1 MRPDLITPLPVILRE
16 NAVRFPDKIA
26 FEDDRHAVTYGEL
39 EARTRRLA
47 GHLAGLGVRRGDRV
61 ALCLGNSVAMVESY
75 LAVVRAGGIGV
86 PVNPQASP
94 AETAYLL
101 ADSGVVFAFT
111 GSAHAETFLRLVPRG
126 TREVSVVVAGGFGAG
141 TSAGH
146 TPVPGAA
153 AYEDLAVTEPV
164 TQAPDDLGLDE
175 VAWMFYTSGTT
186 GRPKGV
192 LSTQRNCLYSVAS
205 CYIPV
210 PGLSEHDRVLW
221 PLPLFHSLS
230 HIACVLSVTVAG
242 ATARIMDGSSADDIL
257 TALREDRSTFL
268 AGVPTTYHHL
278 VTAARRTGLSLPDL
292 RIGLVGGAVT
302 GPGLRHSFEESFGV
316 PLVDAYGSTETC
328 GAITINP
335 PDGDVVEGSCGLPV
349 PGVGVRIVDPRTGR
363 DVPVGQE
370 GEVWV
375 SGPNV
380 MVGYHNSPEAT
391 AEAVQDGW
399 FHTGD
404 LARRD
409 EAGYFTI
416 CGRLKDLVI
425 RGGENIHPDEI
436 EAVLRGAEGVADAGV
451 AGMPHETLGEV
462 PVAWVVPGPDG
473 IDLARLLA
481 HCRAVLSVHK
491 LPERIHETR
500 TIPRT
505 ASGKIVRRLLADLPA
520 RLRYAADGHHEGL
533 LRPDWSEV
541 AVASDAPEHLR
552 WAVVGR
558 TAVTDGI
565 VAGLRRAGAAE
576 VQHYTDLPTS
586 RAAGDPAPEVTVLAE
601 ADTDVD
607 RLAGWGE
614 GTGSRLVV
622 LTRGAVGVTDR
633 DGTPD
638 RSEVELWAAARAV
651 QTTGSGAT
659 PLTIVDLDTRT
670 PESEWA
676 AALIAAVASGLP
688 QLVVRDG
695 RLLRPALL
703 RVPVVDGPGSA
714 VPGLDGTVVVTGAD
728 TETGAALARHLVTAH
743 GARRLVL
750 VRAADTDDG
759 LSQDDSATSGAEI
772 VRVVADGSDPQ
783 ELRVAL
789 AGLGPVTAVVH
800 AASDHELAQ
809 ALDDLTAADE
819 PAAFVAVTDAAALL
833 GAESES
839 RAPAVVTAAL
849 TESVVRGRRRRG
861 LPGSLLA
868 LGRPAEGPG
877 AVDVLITSGSPALL
891 ALRPTTTDQGDRVRR
906 LLGTLIEQEPR
917 AAAQADEAI
926 TAALRTRLAE
936 LDERAQLTLL
946 DGLVRELTAAVRTPA
961 STEPIP
967 AGRSFRDLGLG
978 SLAVVEL
985 RDRLTERTGLRLP
998 TTVIFDH
1005 PTPEALTAHL
1015 RGRILGLHD
1024 TAGQAVPDEAPDGTV
1039 DPAEPIAIVGMAVR
1053 LPGGVGSPEDL
1064 WRLVSEGRDAM
1075 SAFPTDRGW
1084 DLERLFDSDPD
1095 KTGTSYA
1102 GQGGFLD
1109 GAGEFDAGFFGI
1121 SPREA
1126 LAMDPQQRL
1135 LLETSWEALERA
1147 GIDPGTLKGR
1157 DVGVFSGLMGQ
1168 GYGPTGAAPA
1178 ELEGFV
1184 ATGTASSVASGRVSY
1199 VFGFEGPAVTVDT
1212 ACSSSLVA
1220 IHLAAQSL
1228 RQGECSMA
1236 LAGGAT
1242 VMATPDTF
1250 VEFSRQR
1257 ALSSDGRCKSYADA
1271 ADGTGWAEGAGVVV
1285 LERLSEARR
1294 KGHRV
1299 LAVVRGSAVNQDGA
1313 SNGLTAPNGLS
1324 QQRVIRKALANAGLS
1339 TADVDVV
1346 EGHGTGTVLGD
1357 PIEAQALLATYGQ
1370 DRSAERPLW
1379 LGSLKSNVGHTQA
1392 AAGVSGVIK
1401 MVEALRHGVL
1411 PPTLHVDAP
1420 SSQVDWSAGA
1430 VELLREARE
1439 WPVTGRPRRAAV
1451 SSFGVSGTNAHLVLE
1466 EPPAG
1471 EAEAVAVGAP
1481 VADGVVPLV
1490 VSARS
1495 VGALAGQAERLVSF
1509 IEAEDGT
1516 TLPQLATALISRRA
1530 VLSERAVV
1538 AAGSR
1543 EEALA
1548 GLRALARGESVPG
1561 VVVGSAET
1569 AGRTVLV
1576 FPGQGSQWV
1585 GMGRELLDSSPVF
1598 ASRIAECAA
1607 ALERW
1612 VDWSLVD
1619 VLRGDAPAE
1628 LLERVDVVQP
1638 ASFAVMV
1645 GLAAVWASVGAVP
1658 DAVVGHSQGEIAAAC
1673 VSGALSLEDAARI
1686 VAVRSQVIADSLAGR
1701 GGMASVALAEAEIV
1715 GRLERWAGRVEVAAV
1730 NGPTSVVIAGDA
1742 EALDEVLSVLAADG
1756 VRVRRVAVDYA
1767 SHTRHVEAIEET
1779 LATAF
1784 ADIRAQAPLIP
1795 FYSTVIGE
1803 WVREADVLDG
1813 GYWYRNL
1820 RSRVRFGPAIAALL
1834 AEGHTVF
1841 VESSAHPVL
1850 VQPVSEI
1857 VDQAGVEVVVSGSL
1871 RRDEGGP
1878 RRLFTSMAEL
1888 FVRGVPVNWTGV
1900 LPAGT
1905 VAGQVDLPTYAF
1917 DHQHYWLQT
1926 APSTDAASLGQA
1938 TADHPLIGAIIGRPD
1953 SGGFTTTSRWSV
1965 AAHPW
1970 LGDHAVGDVVVVPS
1984 AALVELAVRF
1994 GDEVGSPVV
2003 EDLVVDRPV
2012 VLPPRGGRAVQMT
2025 VGEADDQG
2033 RRTVGVY
2040 SRPDDAGLDA
2050 VWTRHAYGTLAPGAV
2065 TPAASASAP
2074 LDDGAATDVALDDA
2088 FGDADRYGLH
2098 PALLDAAVRTTL
2110 PEGMIVTRWS
2120 GVTLLASGAAAVRVN
2135 SARTTAGETR
2145 LELRD
2150 ATGAPVLTAD
2160 AVVAEPFSPERA
2172 GIADAA
2178 AHDALFQVD
2187 WAELPLAVGEMT
2199 EDVGTAVA
2207 VAGAEDVAALA
2218 VDGAVVP
2225 DFLLYEAGRASA
2237 DPRAAVAAALAV
2249 LQAWLAES
2257 ALASTRLVV
2266 MIPGGA
2272 EDELAVAAVSGL
2284 LRSAQSEHPDRIVLV
2299 DHDHDHDRDGDG
2311 YRAGTSASE
2320 DSAASDG
2327 MAPLDDRAAL
2337 KAVGLAVAAGENRI
2351 RVRGGVVSVPR
2362 LVRTPL
2368 PEGPRRELDPDGT
2381 VLVTGGTG
2389 MLGGLVARHLAT
2401 DHGVRHLLLAS
2412 RSGPDADGAAA
2423 LCEELTALGVTV
2435 VVAACDTA
2443 DRDAVEAL
2451 LAAVPDAHPLTAVVH
2466 TAGVLDDGV
2475 VTALTPD
2482 RVDTVLRPKLDAALH
2497 LHELTRDADLAAFV
2511 LFSSAAGVLGNPG
2524 QANYAAANA
2533 SLDALALHRRRS
2545 GLPGVSLAWGYWS
2558 DASGM
2563 TRHLGAA
2570 DLHRTR
2576 RLGMVGLS
2584 AAEGMAL
2591 LDTALRSGDEIP
2603 AALVA
2608 ARFDLPALRA
2618 SARAGTPV
2626 LPLLRGLAPTP
2637 RPTAGA
2643 VQAAGTGSL
2652 RQRLDRLGTRE
2663 RTEALVDLVR
2673 RSAAQVLGHS
2683 GPDAIRADRAFK
2695 DTGFDS
2701 LTAVELRNKLASAT
2715 GLPLS
2720 STIVFDYPKP
2730 VLLAGHLRVR
2740 LFGDEEPTGDGQ
2752 ERDAGERATDT
2763 AALRD
2768 DPIAIVAMAC
2778 RFPGGV
2784 ESPEDLWR
2792 VVAEG
2797 VDVVS
2802 EFPDD
2807 RGWDIDRRYD
2817 ADPDSA
2823 GKTYVRHGAFLD
2835 DATGFDAAF
2844 FGISP
2849 NEALAMDPQQRLLLE
2864 TSWEAFERAAIDPTA
2879 LGGQDVGV
2887 FVGVNSHDYSVR
2899 TQHAAGVEGF
2909 RLTGSSGSV
2918 LSGRIAYQF
2927 GFEGPAITVDT
2938 ACSSSLVALHLA
2950 ARALQRGEC
2959 SMALAGGVM
2968 VMGNLETFVEF
2979 SRQRGLSQDGRCKA
2993 FADAAD
2999 GTGWSEGVGVLLVER
3014 LSDARRRGHQVLAV
3028 VNGSAV
3034 NQDGASNGLTAPN
3047 GLSQQR
3053 VIRRALADAG
3063 LAAADVDVVEGH
3075 GTGTVLGDPI
3085 EAQALLAT
3093 YGQDRPAD
3101 RPLWLGS
3108 VKSNIGHTQAAAGV
3122 AGVIK
3127 MVMAMRYGVL
3137 PRTLHVDRPST
3148 HVDWTAGAVELL
3160 AEARQWPEGGH
3171 PRRAGVSSFGIGG
3184 TNAHVVIQ
3192 QAPAEDTAASG
3203 RTSAGRPVPGVAPE
3217 SASDRSPTVDAAPA
3231 VALVPSAPA
3240 LLPVPVS
3247 ARSAAALRAQA
3258 GRLARFVDARPELSL
3273 ADTAHALATTRAR
3286 LDHRAVLMATGRE
3299 QLADA
3304 LRALGNGTPT
3314 AVTVTGSPAEGKLA
3328 FLFTGQGSQWAGM
3341 GRELAARYPV
3351 FRNAFTAACDAV
3363 ERHLDG
3369 HLARP
3374 LHEVVFAEPGTTEAA
3389 LLDRTLYTQAGLFAL
3404 ETALFRLF
3412 ASWGVRP
3419 DLVAGHS
3426 VGEISAAHAAG
3437 VLDLAEAGELVAAR
3451 GRLMQA
3457 LPEGGAMVAVQAA
3470 EAEVA
3475 PLLAEAT
3482 GEIAVAAVNGPDAVV
3497 LSGAE
3502 DTVLA
3507 LAARLAHQGRKTK
3520 RLTVSHAFHSPL
3532 MAPMLDEFRTV
3543 VARLHPRPAT
3553 VKVVST
3559 LTGAPAEDGRFATP
3573 EYWVDQVRH
3582 AVRFA
3587 DAVAALR
3594 DQGAGAFLEIG
3605 PGGGLTALA
3614 LGTLGPDHR
3623 GCLATLRED
3632 GSEESAVLTALA
3644 ELHVRGTDIDWP
3656 ALLGTPAAAIGTDL
3670 PTYAFQHQRYWAEP
3684 ETTAIDAE
3692 ALGARSTG
3700 HPLLGTAVE
3709 MPDDDHAGT
3718 PSDGGTRVVLTGRPD
3733 RRAFGRL
3740 LDPATGVVPAA
3751 VLLDLLVHAGTEAG
3765 SGTVEQ
3771 ITVDTPLAVPENGH
3785 LQLRVHVDAP
3795 GRDGLRPVAV
3805 HSRRT
3810 GDGNATWTCHARALL
3825 RPGLPRPSFDLRTWP
3840 ATGAD
3845 APADRL
3851 DLHGVRGVHGLTEQ
3865 DGLLSA
3871 DLTLPPELADEAAG
3885 FTLHPALLDT
3895 VLHLLAA
3902 RTGDSGLDLTA
3913 CADLAVYAQGATALR
3928 MRLTPVEGGRHLVEL
3943 ADHTGEPVAAL
3954 GPLTL
3959 GRPDSHPTSE
3969 SVTDP
3974 TDPTVREARTTGD
3987 GPLVRRV
3994 VGRPAAESGS
4004 LAHRLAV
4011 LGAAEQQRVLM
4022 DLVQESA
4029 AVVLGH
4035 TGADDLDVNQPFKE
4049 LGFDSLSAVKLRNRL
4064 HDFTGM
4070 SLPSSLVFDYPTPAA
4085 LAGHLR
4091 TELLGEEAASAGT
4104 AGSVP
4109 AALVEPDEP
4118 IAIIA
4123 TSTRLPGGVDTPE
4136 ELWRLVVEERDALS
4150 AFPQDRDWDVDK
4162 LYHPDPTHPG
4172 TTYTRVGGF
4181 LHDAAQFDAS
4191 LFGISPREALA
4202 MDPQQRLLLE
4212 TSWEALERAG
4222 LDPASTR
4229 GRDIGVF
4236 TGIVHHDYVTRLRQV
4251 PEDVR
4256 GYVMTGTSSSVASGR
4271 VSYVFGFEGPAV
4283 TIDTACSSSLVA
4295 MHLAAQSLRRGE
4307 CSLALAGGATV
4318 MSSPDAF
4325 VEFARQRG
4333 LSADGRCKA
4342 YSSTADGTGWAEG
4355 VGVVVLERLSE
4366 ARRNGHPILAVLR
4379 GSAVNQDGASNGL
4392 TAPNGPS
4399 QQRVIRRALA
4409 DAGLSTKDV
4418 DVVEG
4423 HGTGTS
4429 LGDPIE
4435 VQALLATYGQDRPA
4449 DHPLWL
4455 GSLKSNIGHTQAAAG
4470 VSGVIKMVEALRHGV
4485 LPPTLHVEEPTP
4497 QVDWTAGA
4505 VELLRTAR
4513 EWPAT
4518 GRPRRAAVSSFGAS
4532 GTNAH
4537 VIIEES
4543 PEYPAGPVEAP
4554 ATPVPES
4561 GVAALVVPLVV
4572 SAKSAGSLAGQAER
4586 LGSFVG
4592 SAESTALPEIATAL
4606 ASRRA
4611 VLSERAVVAAGSR
4624 EEALA
4629 GLRALARGES
4639 VPGVVVGSAAALGR
4653 TVLVFPGQ
4661 GSQWVG
4667 MGRELLDSSPVFA
4680 SRIAEC
4686 AAVLERWV
4694 DWSLVDVL
4702 RGDVPAELLEHVDVV
4717 QPASFAVMVGLAA
4730 VWASV
4735 GVVPDAVVGHSQGE
4749 IAAACV
4755 SGALSLEDA
4764 ARIVAVRSQVIAGS
4778 LAGRGGMASVALAE
4792 EDALKRLER
4801 WGGRVEVAAVNGPA
4815 SVVIAGDAEALDEA
4829 LDVLAADGVRVRRV
4843 AVDYASHSRH
4853 VEAIE
4858 ETLGEAFAD
4867 IRAQAP
4873 LIPFYSTV
4881 TGEWVREADVLD
4893 GGYWYRN
4900 LRGQVRFGPAI
4911 ASLLAEGHTVFVE
4924 SSAHPVLV
4932 QPVSEIVDQAED
4944 TVRLRAVVGSTLRR
4958 EDGGPHRLLT
4968 SMAELFVRGVP
4979 VDWTGVL
4986 PNGAGTGTRH
4996 VDLPTYAFDRRHY
5009 WLQEAESVDDGGASG
5024 EDTDADFW
5032 SAVERTD
5039 ADSLAGLLA
5048 PDSAGLRDAL
5058 RTVVPVLADWR
5069 GRRRQ
5074 RSSAERLR
5082 YAVTWRPLERE
5093 VSGVPAGRWLAVLP
5107 AGDPAEGEAGSPTG
5121 SQVTELL
5128 AALGAQGLDVV
5139 PLEIAVSDVTRT
5151 GLAEQLSAVRAEYEP
5166 AGVLSL
5172 LALDGTRDA
5181 TAVAARTLALVQA
5194 LGDAGVDGP
5203 LWCLTRGAV
5212 NTGVQDTVTAPGEA
5226 ALWGLGRAVALEHP
5240 DRWGGLIDLP
5250 VTADARTAQYLVGAL
5265 NGTAGDDQLAVRR
5278 AGVYSRRLTRKP
5290 APEAPADGGW
5300 QPRGTVLVTGGAEA
5314 LGTHASLW
5322 LARSGVRRLIVTT
5335 TAQAPADAVSDLLG
5349 KLADMGADTAVVSC
5363 ADSDRGTLA
5372 RLITE
5377 TPEEEPLTAV
5387 VHAADTAWT
5396 SNVADTGLA
5405 DLTEV
5410 FAAKVDTAL
5419 WLDQVFTDSD
5429 NDGDSDSGTDTLG
5442 RTPLDAFVVF
5452 SSIAGI
5458 WGGGGQGVSGA
5469 ANAVLDALVERR
5481 RGRGLAA
5488 TSIAWGALDE
5498 AGPGM
5503 DEATL
5508 AQLRRRGVLPMA
5520 PQVATTAFEQAVEA
5534 REKAVTVVDMDWE
5547 AFIPA
5552 FTSVRVSPL
5561 FADLPEAAAALR
5573 ASQPDAENSD
5583 TTSSLVDSL
5592 QDVPEAEQNRLL
5604 LRLVCAQA
5612 ATVLGHSS
5620 AESIGPLQSFQEVGF
5635 DSLAAVN
5642 LRNSL
5647 HVATGLRLPATLVF
5661 DYPTPDALVGFLR
5674 SELLTEAGDDDL
5686 DGREDDLRRVLAQVP
5701 ISRFR
5706 EAGLLDTLLTLV
5718 GPEDGSVPGSAT
5730 EPEPVAPAAA
5740 DTDLI
5745 DVMDVA
5751 DLVQRALG
5759 NHAN

>member
-1 MRPDLITPLPVILRE
+1 MLPDLITPLPVILRE
-16 NAVRFPDKIA
+16 NAGRFPDKIA
-26 FEDDRHAVTYGEL
+26 FEDDRHAVTYREL
-39 EARTRRLA
+39 DARTRRLA
-47 GHLAGLGVRRGDRV
+47 GHLVGLGVRRGDRV

-86 PVNPQASP
+86 PINPQAAP
-94 AETAYLL
+94 AEIEYLL
-101 ADSGVVFAFT
+101 ADSAAAFAFT
-111 GSAHAETFLRLVPRG
+111 GTTRAETFLQSIPRA
-126 TREVSVVVAGGFGAG
+126 TREVSVVVAGALGAG
-141 TSAGH
+141 ARH
-146 TPVPGAA
+146 TLSPGAV
-153 AYEDLAVTEPV
+153 AYEELAATEPV
-164 TQAPDDLGLDE
+164 NEAPDDLGLDE

-230 HIACVLSVTVAG
+230 HIACVLSVTVSG

-278 VTAARRTGLSLPDL
+278 VGIARRTGLSLPDL

-302 GPGLRHSFEESFGV
+302 GPGLRRSFEESFGV

-335 PDGDVVEGSCGLPV
+335 PDGHVVEGSCGLPV
-349 PGVGVRIVDPRTGR
+349 PGVGVRIVDPRTGQ
-363 DVPVGQE
+363 DVPAGQE

-391 AEAVQDGW
+391 AEAVQNGW

-436 EAVLRGAEGVADAGV
+436 EAALRGAEGVADAAV
-451 AGMPHETLGEV
+451 AGMPHDTLGEV

-473 IDLARLLA
+473 VDLARLLD
-481 HCRAVLSVHK
+481 HCRTQLSQYK
-491 LPERIHETR
+491 LPERVYEAR

-505 ASGKIVRRLLADLPA
+505 ASGKVVRRLLTDLPA

-533 LRPDWSEV
+533 MLRDWSRV
-541 AVASDAPEHLR
+541 AVSSDAPEDLR

-558 TAVTDGI
+558 TAVADGLVAALQKAGVTD
-565 VAGLRRAGAAE
+565 VRQY
-576 VQHYTDLPTS
+576 VDLSTS
-586 RAAGDPAPEVTVLAE
+586 RTTPDAADVTVLAE
-601 ADTDVD
+601 ANVDT
-607 RLAGWGE
+607 LTPTCAGQGE
-614 GTGSRLVV
+614 ETGSRLVV
-622 LTRGAVGVTDR
+622 LTRAAMGVSDR

-638 RSEVELWAAARAV
+638 CAEVAVWAAARAV
-651 QTTGSGAT
+651 QADGGDGAR
-659 PLTIVDLDTRT
+659 LTIVDVEAST
-670 PESEWA
+670 PESEYA
-676 AALIAAVASGLP
+676 VALIAAVSSGLP
-688 QLVVRDG
+688 QLAVRDG
-695 RLLRPALL
+695 ELLRPRLVRL
-703 RVPVVDGPGSA
+703 PVVDGTDLA
-714 VPGLDGTVVVTGAD
+714 VPGFDGPVVVTGAD
-728 TETGAALARHLVTAH
+728 TKTGAALARHLVTAYGTRH
-743 GARRLVL
+743 LVL
-750 VRAADTDDG
+750 VQATNTYDG
-759 LSQDDSATSGAEI
+759 WSQDEPLADGVEI
-772 VRVVADGSDPQ
+772 VRVVADGSDSL
-783 ELRVAL
+783 ELYEAL
-789 AGLGPVTAVVH
+789 TRTGPVTAVVH
-800 AASDHELAQ
+800 TADDPELAQ
-809 ALDDLTAADE
+809 SLCDFTVDDDL
-819 PAAFVAVTDAAALL
+819 AAFVVVTDAAALV
-833 GAESES
+833 GAQPDGLASTVISAALAE
-839 RAPAVVTAAL
+839 AVV
-849 TESVVRGRRRRG
+849 RNRRLRG

-868 LGRPAEGPG
+868 LGRPDEGPG
-877 AVDVLITSGSPALL
+877 AFDVLIETGSPALM
-891 ALRPTTTDQGDRVRR
+891 ALWPTTINPGDRVRT
-906 LLGTLIEQEPR
+906 LLDTLIEQEPR
-917 AAAQADEAI
+917 TAARADETV
-926 TAALRTRLAE
+926 TAALRARLAV
-936 LDERAQLTLL
+936 LDERARLALL
-946 DGLVRELTAAVRTPA
+946 GELVREEAAGVLTPK

-967 AGRSFRDLGLG
+967 PGRAFRDLGLG

-985 RDRLTERTGLRLP
+985 RNRLTERTGLRLP
-998 TTVIFDH
+998 TTVTFDH
-1005 PTPEALTAHL
+1005 PTPEALAAHL
-1015 RGRILGLHD
+1015 LARVLGLHD
-1024 TAGQAVPDEAPDGTV
+1024 TAPASSAMPVAAPAG
-1039 DPAEPIAIVGMAVR
+1039 PGEPIAIVGMACR
-1053 LPGGVGSPEDL
+1053 LPGGVAGPEDL
-1064 WRLVSEGRDAM
+1064 WRLVSEGRDAV
-1075 SAFPTDRGW
+1075 SGFPEDRGW
-1084 DLERLFDSDPD
+1084 ELEGLFDADPG
-1095 KTGTSYA
+1095 KAGTSYA
-1102 GQGGFLD
+1102 DQGGFLQ
-1109 GAGEFDAGFFGI
+1109 GAGLFDAGFFGI

-1147 GIDPGTLKGR
+1147 GMDPGTLKGR

-1168 GYGPTGAAPA
+1168 GYGPAGAAPE

-1220 IHLAAQSL
+1220 IHLAAQAL
-1228 RQGECSMA
+1228 RQGECSLA

-1285 LERLSEARR
+1285 LERLSDARR
-1294 KGHRV
+1294 NGHRV

-1324 QQRVIRKALANAGLS
+1324 QQRVIRKALASAGLS
-1339 TADVDVV
+1339 AAEVDVV

-1370 DRSAERPLW
+1370 DRPVERPLW
-1379 LGSLKSNVGHTQA
+1379 LGSLKSNIGHTQA

-1401 MVEALRHGVL
+1401 MVQALQRGVM
-1411 PPTLHVDAP
+1411 PATLHVDAP
-1420 SSQVDWSAGA
+1420 SSQVDWSTGA
-1430 VELLREARE
+1430 VQLLTEARE
-1439 WPVTGRPRRAAV
+1439 WPATGRPRRAGV
-1451 SSFGVSGTNAHLVLE
+1451 SSFGVSGTNAHLILE
-1466 EPPAG
+1466 Q
-1471 EAEAVAVGAP
+1471 AVAPEPAV
-1481 VADGVVPLV
+1481 VVTDGIAPLV
-1490 VSARS
+1490 VSAKS
-1495 VGALAGQAERLVSF
+1495 SDALVGQAERLVSLV
-1509 IEAEDGT
+1509 EAAEDVA
-1516 TLPQLATALISRRA
+1516 LPQLAGALVAERA

-1538 AAGSR
+1538 VAGSR

-1548 GLRALARGESVPG
+1548 GLGALARGESRPG
-1561 VVVGSAET
+1561 VVSGGSSGA
-1569 AGRTVLV
+1569 AALGRAVLV

-1598 ASRIAECAA
+1598 AERIGECAA

-1619 VLRGDAPAE
+1619 VLRGDVPAE
-1628 LLERVDVVQP
+1628 VLERVDVVQP

-1645 GLAAVWASVGAVP
+1645 GLAAVWASVGVVP
-1658 DAVVGHSQGEIAAAC
+1658 DAVVGHSQGEVAAAC

-1686 VAVRSQVIADSLAGR
+1686 VAVRSQVIAGSLAGR
-1701 GGMASVALAEAEIV
+1701 GGMASVALSEAEGV
-1715 GRLERWAGRVEVAAV
+1715 GRLERWGGRVEVAAV
-1730 NGPTSVVIAGDA
+1730 NGPASVVIAGDA
-1742 EALDEVLSVLAADG
+1742 EALDEALDVLAADG

-1767 SHTRHVEAIEET
+1767 SHTRHVEAVEEI
-1779 LATAF
+1779 LGEAF
-1784 ADIRAQAPLIP
+1784 ADVRAQAPLIP
-1795 FYSTVIGE
+1795 FYSTVTGE
-1803 WVREADVLDG
+1803 WVREAGVLDG

-1820 RSRVRFGPAIAALL
+1820 RGQVRFGPAVADLL
-1834 AEGHTVF
+1834 AGGYTVF

-1850 VQPVSEI
+1850 VQPVNEI
-1857 VDQAGVEVVVSGSL
+1857 VDQADIEAVVTGSL
-1871 RRDEGGP
+1871 RRDEGGL
-1878 RRLFTSMAEL
+1878 RRLLTSMAEV
-1888 FVRGVPVNWTGV
+1888 FVHGVAVDWTGV
-1900 LPAGT
+1900 LPAGA
-1905 VAGQVDLPTYAF
+1905 AGHVDLPTYAF
-1917 DHQHYWLQT
+1917 DRRHYWIQA
-1926 APSTDAASLGQA
+1926 APAADVASLGQA
-1938 TADHPLIGAIIGRPD
+1938 TADHPLIGAIVGRPD
-1953 SGGFTTTSRWSV
+1953 SGGFMTTSRWSV
-1965 AAHPW
+1965 AAHAW

-2003 EDLVVDRPV
+2003 EDLTVDRPV
-2012 VLPPRGGRAVQMT
+2012 VLPLRGGRAVQMT
-2025 VGEADDQG
+2025 VGEADEHG
-2033 RRTVGVY
+2033 RRPVEVY

-2050 VWTRHAYGTLAPGAV
+2050 VWTRHAHGTLVPGPV
-2065 TPAASASAP
+2065 TPAASGGVRPADGSA
-2074 LDDGAATDVALDDA
+2074 TEVALA
-2088 FGDADRYGLH
+2088 EAIGDADRYGLH
-2098 PALLDAAVRTTL
+2098 PALLDAAVRTTV

-2120 GVTLLASGAAAVRVN
+2120 GVTLSASGAAAVQVR
-2135 SARTTAGETR
+2135 SARTTAGRTR
-2145 LELRD
+2145 LELTD
-2150 ATGAPVLTAD
+2150 ATWAPVLTAD
-2160 AVVAEPFSPERA
+2160 AVVAEPFSPVQA
-2172 GIADAA
+2172 GIEGAA
-2178 AHDALFQVD
+2178 AHDALFRVD
-2187 WAELPLAVGEMT
+2187 WTELPLPAGEMT
-2199 EDVGTAVA
+2199 EKAGTTATV
-2207 VAGAEDVAALA
+2207 VDAEDVAALA
-2218 VDGAVVP
+2218 ADGAAVP
-2225 DFLLYEAGRASA
+2225 DLLLYEAGRSSA
-2237 DPRAAVAAALAV
+2237 DPREAVATVLTV
-2249 LQAWLAES
+2249 LQAWLAEP
-2257 ALASTRLVV
+2257 ALALTRLVV
-2266 MIPGGA
+2266 TVPGDA
-2272 EDELAVAAVSGL
+2272 EDDLAVAAVSGL

-2299 DHDHDHDRDGDG
+2299 DRDDAEDRDG
-2311 YRAGTSASE
+2311 ASTSEYLE
-2320 DSAASDG
+2320 DTEAV
-2327 MAPLDDRAAL
+2327 
-2337 KAVGLAVAAGENRI
+2337 KAVKLAAAAGEPRV
-2351 RVRGGVVSVPR
+2351 RVRGGVARVPR
-2362 LVRTPL
+2362 LVRASL

-2389 MLGGLVARHLAT
+2389 TLGGLVARHLAT
-2401 DHGVRHLLLAS
+2401 EHGVRHLLLAS
-2412 RSGPDADGAAA
+2412 RSGPDAEGAAA
-2423 LCEELTALGVTV
+2423 LFEELTALGVTV
-2435 VVAACDTA
+2435 TVTTCDTA
-2443 DRDAVEAL
+2443 DRDAVAAL
-2451 LAAVPDAHPLTAVVH
+2451 LAAIPDAHPLTAVVH

-2497 LHELTRDADLAAFV
+2497 LHELTRDIDLAAFV

-2533 SLDALALHRRRS
+2533 TLDALALHRRRS

-2576 RLGMVGLS
+2576 RLGMTGLS
-2584 AAEGMAL
+2584 ATEGMAL
-2591 LDTALRSGDEIP
+2591 LDTALWWGDETP
-2603 AALVA
+2603 AVLVA

-2626 LPLLRGLAPTP
+2626 VPLLRGLAPAP

-2643 VQAAGTGSL
+2643 AQAAGTGSL
-2652 RQRLDRLGTRE
+2652 RQRLDRLDTRE

-2683 GPDAIRADRAFK
+2683 GPDAVRVDHAFK
-2695 DTGFDS
+2695 DAGFDS
-2701 LTAVELRNKLASAT
+2701 LTAVELRNRLASAT

-2740 LFGDEEPTGDGQ
+2740 LFGDDEPTGDGQ
-2752 ERDAGERATDT
+2752 EPDAGERATGT
-2763 AALRD
+2763 VAASLD

-2792 VVAEG
+2792 LVAEG
-2797 VDVVS
+2797 VDVVG

-2807 RGWDIDRRYD
+2807 RGWDIDRHYD

-2864 TSWEAFERAAIDPTA
+2864 TSWEAFERAATDPTG
-2879 LGGQDVGV
+2879 LRGQNVGV
-2887 FVGVNSHDYSVR
+2887 FVGVNSHDYTIR
-2899 TQHAAGVEGF
+2899 THHAAGVEGF

-3063 LAAADVDVVEGH
+3063 LSTADVDVVEGH

-3085 EAQALLAT
+3085 EVQALLAT

-3127 MVMAMRYGVL
+3127 MVMAMRHGVL

-3148 HVDWTAGAVELL
+3148 HVDWSAGAVELL

-3192 QAPAEDTAASG
+3192 QAPAEDTAASEG
-3203 RTSAGRPVPGVAPE
+3203 ASAGDPAPGAD
-3217 SASDRSPTVDAAPA
+3217 SMAAANQGAGIDSADASDQAPAVEAAPA
-3231 VALVPSAPA
+3231 VAPVPSLPA

-3247 ARSAAALRAQA
+3247 ARTAAALRAQA

-3273 ADTAHALATTRAR
+3273 TDTAHALATTRAR
-3286 LDHRAVLMATGRE
+3286 LDHRAVLLATGRE

-3314 AVTVTGSPAEGKLA
+3314 AVTVTGSVVEGKLA

-3341 GRELAARYPV
+3341 GRELAARHPA

-3369 HLARP
+3369 HLVRP
-3374 LHEVVFAEPGTTEAA
+3374 LHEVLFAEPGTAEAA
-3389 LLDRTLYTQAGLFAL
+3389 LLDRTLYTQTGLFAL

-3470 EAEVA
+3470 EAEVT
-3475 PLLAEAT
+3475 PLLAGTT
-3482 GEIAVAAVNGPDAVV
+3482 GEIAIAAVNGPDAVV

-3507 LAARLAHQGRKTK
+3507 VAARLAHQGRKTK

-3532 MAPMLDEFRTV
+3532 MAPMLDEFRAV

-3553 VKVVST
+3553 VQVVST
-3559 LTGAPAEDGRFATP
+3559 LTGAPAEDGSFATP

-3594 DQGAGAFLEIG
+3594 DQGAGTFLEIG

-3614 LGTLGPDHR
+3614 LGTLGPDHG
-3623 GCLATLRED
+3623 GCVATLRED
-3632 GSEESAVLTALA
+3632 GSEETAVLTALA

-3656 ALLGTPAAAIGTDL
+3656 ALLGTPSAAIGTDL

-3684 ETTAIDAE
+3684 KTTAIDAE

-3709 MPDDDHAGT
+3709 IPDDDHTGT
-3718 PSDGGTRVVLTGRPD
+3718 VGDGGTRVVLTGRLD
-3733 RRAFGRL
+3733 RRALGRL
-3740 LDPATGVVPAA
+3740 LDPVTGTVPAA

-3765 SGTVEQ
+3765 SGAVEQ
-3771 ITVDTPLAVPENGH
+3771 IVVHTPLTVPERGH

-3795 GRDGLRPVAV
+3795 GRDGLRTVAV
-3805 HSRRT
+3805 HGRQA
-3810 GDGNATWTCHARALL
+3810 GDEDGTWTRHARALL

-3840 ATGAD
+3840 ATEAD
-3845 APADRL
+3845 ALADPL
-3851 DLHGVRGVHGLTEQ
+3851 DLHGVRGVHGVTEQ

-3871 DLTLPPELADEAAG
+3871 DLSLPPELADEAAR

-3895 VLHLLAA
+3895 VLRLLAGH
-3902 RTGDSGLDLTA
+3902 TGESGRDLTT
-3913 CADLAVYAQGATALR
+3913 CADLVVYAEGATALR
-3928 MRLTPVEGGRHLVEL
+3928 LRATPVEGGRHLVEL
-3943 ADHTGEPVAAL
+3943 ADHTGEPVAVL

-3959 GRPDSHPTSE
+3959 GRRD
-3969 SVTDP
+3969 SVTIAA
-3974 TDPTVREARTTGD
+3974 TVTNPALRKAQTTED
-3987 GPLVRRV
+3987 GLLARRV
-3994 VGRPAAESGS
+3994 VGRPTAESGS
-4004 LAHRLAV
+4004 LAHRLAA
-4011 LGAAEQQRVLM
+4011 LGATEQQWALL

-4035 TGADDLDVNQPFKE
+4035 TGAEALDAHQAFKD

-4070 SLPSSLVFDYPTPAA
+4070 SLPSSLVFDYPTPYA
-4085 LAGHLR
+4085 LAGYLR
-4091 TELLGEEAASAGT
+4091 TELLGEEAATAAAGVVQSGP
-4104 AGSVP
+4104 AVP
-4109 AALVEPDEP
+4109 ADPDEP

-4123 TSTRLPGGVDTPE
+4123 MSTRLPGGVNTPE
-4136 ELWRLVVEERDALS
+4136 ELWRLVVEERDGLS
-4150 AFPQDRDWDVDK
+4150 GFPQNRNWDVDK

-4181 LHDAAQFDAS
+4181 LHDAGQFDAG

-4222 LDPASTR
+4222 IDPLSAR

-4236 TGIVHHDYVTRLRQV
+4236 TGIVFHDYVTRLRQV

-4256 GYVMTGTSSSVASGR
+4256 GYVMTGTSPSVASGR

-4295 MHLAAQSLRRGE
+4295 MHLAAQALRRGE

-4325 VEFARQRG
+4325 VEFAGQRG

-4342 YSSTADGTGWAEG
+4342 YSSTADGTGFAEG
-4355 VGVVVLERLSE
+4355 VGVIVLERLSE
-4366 ARRNGHPILAVLR
+4366 ARRNGHQILAVLR

-4392 TAPNGPS
+4392 TAPSGPS
-4399 QQRVIRRALA
+4399 QQRVIRRALSE
-4409 DAGLSTKDV
+4409 AGLSTKDI
-4418 DVVEG
+4418 DIVEG

-4435 VQALLATYGQDRPA
+4435 LQALIATYGQDRSA
-4449 DHPLWL
+4449 DRPLWL

-4485 LPPTLHVEEPTP
+4485 MPPTLHVAEPTP

-4505 VELLRTAR
+4505 VELLREAR

-4518 GRPRRAAVSSFGAS
+4518 GRPRRAGVSSFGVS

-4537 VIIEES
+4537 LILEQAPEE
-4543 PEYPAGPVEAP
+4543 EPAEEP
-4554 ATPVPES
+4554 AEP
-4561 GVAALVVPLVV
+4561 AASADGIVPLVV
-4572 SAKSAGSLAGQAER
+4572 SAASAASLAGQGAR
-4586 LGSFVG
+4586 LAAFIETSETSE
-4592 SAESTALPEIATAL
+4592 SAKTPALDAVAATL
-4606 ASRRA
+4606 VTRRA
-4611 VLSERAVVAAGSR
+4611 LLSERAVVVAGSR

-4629 GLRALARGES
+4629 GLGALARGES
-4639 VPGVVVGSAAALGR
+4639 HPGV
-4653 TVLVFPGQ
+4653 
-4661 GSQWVG
+4661 
-4667 MGRELLDSSPVFA
+4667 
-4680 SRIAEC
+4680 
-4686 AAVLERWV
+4686 
-4694 DWSLVDVL
+4694 
-4702 RGDVPAELLEHVDVV
+4702 
-4717 QPASFAVMVGLAA
+4717 
-4730 VWASV
+4730 
-4735 GVVPDAVVGHSQGE
+4735 
-4749 IAAACV
+4749 
-4755 SGALSLEDA
+4755 
-4764 ARIVAVRSQVIAGS
+4764 
-4778 LAGRGGMASVALAE
+4778 
-4792 EDALKRLER
+4792 
-4801 WGGRVEVAAVNGPA
+4801 
-4815 SVVIAGDAEALDEA
+4815 
-4829 LDVLAADGVRVRRV
+4829 
-4843 AVDYASHSRH
+4843 
-4853 VEAIE
+4853 
-4858 ETLGEAFAD
+4858 
-4867 IRAQAP
+4867 
-4873 LIPFYSTV
+4873 
-4881 TGEWVREADVLD
+4881 
-4893 GGYWYRN
+4893 
-4900 LRGQVRFGPAI
+4900 
-4911 ASLLAEGHTVFVE
+4911 
-4924 SSAHPVLV
+4924 
-4932 QPVSEIVDQAED
+4932 
-4944 TVRLRAVVGSTLRR
+4944 
-4958 EDGGPHRLLT
+4958 
-4968 SMAELFVRGVP
+4968 
-4979 VDWTGVL
+4979 
-4986 PNGAGTGTRH
+4986 
-4996 VDLPTYAFDRRHY
+4996 
-5009 WLQEAESVDDGGASG
+5009 
-5024 EDTDADFW
+5024 
-5032 SAVERTD
+5032 
-5039 ADSLAGLLA
+5039 
-5048 PDSAGLRDAL
+5048 
-5058 RTVVPVLADWR
+5058 
-5069 GRRRQ
+5069 
-5074 RSSAERLR
+5074 
-5082 YAVTWRPLERE
+5082 
-5093 VSGVPAGRWLAVLP
+5093 
-5107 AGDPAEGEAGSPTG
+5107 
-5121 SQVTELL
+5121 
-5128 AALGAQGLDVV
+5128 
-5139 PLEIAVSDVTRT
+5139 
-5151 GLAEQLSAVRAEYEP
+5151 
-5166 AGVLSL
+5166 
-5172 LALDGTRDA
+5172 
-5181 TAVAARTLALVQA
+5181 
-5194 LGDAGVDGP
+5194 
-5203 LWCLTRGAV
+5203 
-5212 NTGVQDTVTAPGEA
+5212 
-5226 ALWGLGRAVALEHP
+5226 
-5240 DRWGGLIDLP
+5240 
-5250 VTADARTAQYLVGAL
+5250 
-5265 NGTAGDDQLAVRR
+5265 
-5278 AGVYSRRLTRKP
+5278 
-5290 APEAPADGGW
+5290 
-5300 QPRGTVLVTGGAEA
+5300 
-5314 LGTHASLW
+5314 
-5322 LARSGVRRLIVTT
+5322 
-5335 TAQAPADAVSDLLG
+5335 
-5349 KLADMGADTAVVSC
+5349 
-5363 ADSDRGTLA
+5363 
-5372 RLITE
+5372 
-5377 TPEEEPLTAV
+5377 
-5387 VHAADTAWT
+5387 
-5396 SNVADTGLA
+5396 
-5405 DLTEV
+5405 
-5410 FAAKVDTAL
+5410 
-5419 WLDQVFTDSD
+5419 
-5429 NDGDSDSGTDTLG
+5429 
-5442 RTPLDAFVVF
+5442 
-5452 SSIAGI
+5452 
-5458 WGGGGQGVSGA
+5458 
-5469 ANAVLDALVERR
+5469 
-5481 RGRGLAA
+5481 
-5488 TSIAWGALDE
+5488 
-5498 AGPGM
+5498 
-5503 DEATL
+5503 
-5508 AQLRRRGVLPMA
+5508 
-5520 PQVATTAFEQAVEA
+5520 
-5534 REKAVTVVDMDWE
+5534 
-5547 AFIPA
+5547 
-5552 FTSVRVSPL
+5552 
-5561 FADLPEAAAALR
+5561 
-5573 ASQPDAENSD
+5573 
-5583 TTSSLVDSL
+5583 
-5592 QDVPEAEQNRLL
+5592 
-5604 LRLVCAQA
+5604 
-5612 ATVLGHSS
+5612 
-5620 AESIGPLQSFQEVGF
+5620 
-5635 DSLAAVN
+5635 
-5642 LRNSL
+5642 
-5647 HVATGLRLPATLVF
+5647 
-5661 DYPTPDALVGFLR
+5661 
-5674 SELLTEAGDDDL
+5674 
-5686 DGREDDLRRVLAQVP
+5686 
-5701 ISRFR
+5701 
-5706 EAGLLDTLLTLV
+5706 
-5718 GPEDGSVPGSAT
+5718 
-5730 EPEPVAPAAA
+5730 
-5740 DTDLI
+5740 
-5745 DVMDVA
+5745 
-5751 DLVQRALG
+5751 
-5759 NHAN
+5759 